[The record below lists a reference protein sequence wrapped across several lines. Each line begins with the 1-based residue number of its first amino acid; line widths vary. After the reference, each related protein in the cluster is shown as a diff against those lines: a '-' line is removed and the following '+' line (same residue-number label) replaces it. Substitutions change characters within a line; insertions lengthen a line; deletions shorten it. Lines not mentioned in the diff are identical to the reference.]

1 MNPITDFGSAVEH
14 ATGLSWKDGETRYV
28 VRAAGQFIDPNLFG
42 DYEVISHADLR
53 GLREEPVIL
62 AETAPTEMDSYVGV
76 VSRAGYE
83 HLASLY
89 YHSQHDEVPAGLPRT
104 FTLHEMQQLVLFSA
118 DDPINLLA
126 GQQAP
131 R

>member
-53 GLREEPVIL
+53 SLREEPVIL

-76 VSRAGYE
+76 VSRDGYE

-89 YHSQHDEVPAGLPRT
+89 YQSQHDEVPAGLPRT

-118 DDPINLLA
+118 ETPINLLA